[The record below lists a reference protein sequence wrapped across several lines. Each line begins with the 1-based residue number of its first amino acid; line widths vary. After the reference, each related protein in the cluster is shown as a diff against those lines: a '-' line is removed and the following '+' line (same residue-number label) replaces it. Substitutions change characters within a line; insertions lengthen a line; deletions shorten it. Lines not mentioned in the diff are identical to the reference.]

1 MPDAAH
7 RCVPVAPDAQGAHN
21 LAPVEAGA
29 ATSTNAPAGAA
40 ATAVPDAVAPPP
52 RHPRFP
58 LLDAMRAI
66 AVLAVVVVHVTVFA
80 TPGDT
85 LPYKLLLHLNV
96 GVTIF
101 FLISGFLLYRPFI
114 AHRVGGGA
122 AAPALGDYA
131 KRRFLRIFPAY
142 WLILIVLWIVP
153 GVTGTAGGGWLSHLL
168 LVQTLPGTGEET
180 SCVTAILDCG
190 LAQTWSLVAEL
201 TFYVLLP
208 FYVLLAARLAAGRDA
223 RRWVPLELALL
234 GGLSVLSI
242 VLTYGVFEESPLLGS
257 SVFGF
262 VFWFALGM
270 SLAVLSVG
278 GRAAG
283 GPAGRAIEAA
293 GAHPTLPWVGAIAIY
308 VAIALAMPATPF
320 LLDTGDQALTHIA
333 FGVIALLLMLPA
345 VFGAPGDDGAGT
357 RARGLS
363 RRLLALP
370 PVAWLGL
377 ISYGIFLWH
386 YVFTIEFG
394 SPGEGLGWTPL
405 LLVTLGCTIPIAAAS
420 YYLLERPVLKLKYR
434 NLRARRRL

>member
-1 MPDAAH
+1 
-7 RCVPVAPDAQGAHN
+7 
-21 LAPVEAGA
+21 VEAGVA
-29 ATSTNAPAGAA
+29 SSDEARRGAA
-40 ATAVPDAVAPPP
+40 AAAVPDAVAPPP

-58 LLDAMRAI
+58 LLDGMRAI

-80 TPGDT
+80 TPGET

-114 AHRVGGGA
+114 AHRAEGGA
-122 AAPALGDYA
+122 AAPAVGDYA

-142 WLILIVLWIVP
+142 WLILVVLWIVP
-153 GVTGTAGGGWLSHLL
+153 GVTGTADGGWLSHLL
-168 LVQTLPGTGEET
+168 LIQTLPGTGEET

-190 LAQTWSLVAEL
+190 LAQTWSLVVEFS
-201 TFYVLLP
+201 FYVLLP
-208 FYVLLAARLAAGRDA
+208 FYVLAAGKLAAGRQA
-223 RRWVPLELALL
+223 SSWVPLELGLL
-234 GGLSVLSI
+234 AALSVLSV
-242 VLTYGVFEESPLLGS
+242 VLTYGVFQNSTLLGS

-262 VFWFALGM
+262 VLWFALGM
-270 SLAVLSVG
+270 ALAVLSVG

-283 GPAGRAIEAA
+283 GLASRAMDGI
-293 GAHPTLPWVGAIAIY
+293 GAHPNLPWIGAVAIY
-308 VAIALAMPATPF
+308 VAIALALPATPF
-320 LLDTGDQALTHIA
+320 LLDSGDQAISHVG
-333 FGVIALLLMLPA
+333 FGLIALLLMLPA
-345 VFGAPGDDGAGT
+345 VFGAPGDCGAG
-357 RARGLS
+357 AQPGGLS
-363 RRLLALP
+363 RRFLALP

-405 LLVTLGCTIPIAAAS
+405 LVVTLACTIPIAAAS